1 MTESVWFKYGKKS
14 LCLTVAKG
22 CDHLQ
27 IKEPEHAVDPARFKR
42 DVHDLLPAGLCS
54 GTKVAIVVADKT
66 RLCGYDRFLP
76 DLVDILEKKGVEP
89 DAVTFYIAYGTHARQ
104 QEDESVTAYGSLYDR
119 YRFIHHDCRDKN
131 NFRYLGRT
139 RYNTRVHMRKDL
151 LDSDLIISF
160 GALSHHYF
168 AGYGGGRKLLFPGLG
183 YIEDI
188 YHNHSLFLNRTSKR
202 LNPGC
207 MPGNL
212 EGNPL
217 ADDLEEIDTFNPVP
231 RIQIHGILNSKGE
244 VCRLIT
250 GTTYADFSAACRRL
264 DAYYRIKSRRQYR
277 TVVMSCGGYP
287 KDINLIQAHKAINN
301 AALFVKDGGNLMVM
315 AQCPDGIGS
324 ETFLP
329 YFTEKGFGHA
339 FKRLGQ
345 AYEGNG
351 GTALSMMSKT
361 ARINIF
367 LKSDLDDRLCSA
379 IGVVKSDLNRI
390 QTLIDK
396 TPQQDLAC
404 IYHAGLLI
412 R

>member
-1 MTESVWFKYGKKS
+1 MTESVWFRYGKKS
-14 LCLTVAKG
+14 LCLTIDKG

-27 IKEPEHAVDPARFKR
+27 IKEPENAVDPARFKR
-42 DVHDLLPAGLCS
+42 DIYNALPDGFSPGAR
-54 GTKVAIVVADKT
+54 VAVVVADKT

-76 DLVDILEKKGVEP
+76 DLAGMLEEKGVGP

-104 QEDESVTAYGSLYDR
+104 REDESATAYGSLYDR

-131 NFRYLGRT
+131 AFRYLGKT
-139 RYNTRVHMRKDL
+139 RYNTRVHIRKDL

-188 YHNHSLFLNRTSKR
+188 YHNHSLFLDRTSKR

-207 MPGNL
+207 MPGTL

-217 ADDLEEIDTFNPVP
+217 ADDLKEIDAFNPVP
-231 RIQIHGILNSKGE
+231 RIHIHGILNSKGE

-250 GTTYADFSAACRRL
+250 GTAYADFLVACKQL

-277 TVVMSCGGYP
+277 TVVISCGGYP

-345 AYEGNG
+345 SYEGNG

-390 QTLIDK
+390 QTVIDK
-396 TPQQDLAC
+396 TPKQDLAC